1 MSIEIEV
8 VAAGPPGPKGNTGS
22 QGPKGDK
29 GDTGDTGPQGIQG
42 VKGDKG
48 DTGNTGATGSTGPAG
63 PQGVKG
69 DKGDTGNT
77 GPAGATGA
85 PGAQGPKGD
94 QGDKGDKGDTGDTG
108 LTGPQGPTGATGPQG
123 PQGPQGVKGDTGP
136 EATQLANNA
145 VDTAAIQDSAVTSA
159 KIADGS
165 VTSAKIG
172 PAAVT
177 TVKIGDGQVTEAK
190 LDPAIVGLLSEMQ
203 DRIATLEGT
212 APTVP
217 LLPYGPAIGTDT
229 IANLVTGNGD
239 QIWLSQRFKAV
250 STGKI
255 TSHRWVLKGARPT
268 GYAGGTGGA
277 LRVSVQADD
286 GTGKPNG
293 TEIDGSFYTF
303 SPPNA
308 DGHYTHTFSG
318 SGASVVAGNIYHL
331 VFKNTDASP
340 NTNFCSLNNIL
351 VFTPTTPRQ
360 PRYPDTDLAVLT
372 GGMGASPSWSVAPE
386 YTPTFQIWYSNGQTQ
401 GQGYVDMQS
410 SSGSQIGG
418 TNMVREQITVTG
430 TSRTIT
436 KVWLRLAKTSGT
448 GDLTIRLEDVT
459 ESLIAS
465 CTIPA
470 ASIPTATRTAD
481 GSAGVWVS
489 GTFAAAQTL
498 TVGQTYNVRLSAPA
512 GTEFWMRLLEQGN
525 DNGYSAGHFDDGVA
539 EVSTN
544 SGSSWVTPATINSG
558 RGDMQFY
565 LT

>member
-1 MSIEIEV
+1 MAYTKTTWVNNSTPALNATNLNKIEQGIYDAIPSDIV
-8 VAAGPPGPKGNTGS
+8 DAKGDLIVGTADNTVSRLAVGTNNYVLTADSAQAAGVKWDQIVAAS
-22 QGPKGDK
+22 
-29 GDTGDTGPQGIQG
+29 
-42 VKGDKG
+42 
-48 DTGNTGATGSTGPAG
+48 
-63 PQGVKG
+63 
-69 DKGDTGNT
+69 
-77 GPAGATGA
+77 
-85 PGAQGPKGD
+85 
-94 QGDKGDKGDTGDTG
+94 
-108 LTGPQGPTGATGPQG
+108 
-123 PQGPQGVKGDTGP
+123 
-136 EATQLANNA
+136 
-145 VDTAAIQDSAVTSA
+145 IQDGAVTTS
-159 KIADGS
+159 KIVDGS

-177 TVKIGDGQVTEAK
+177 TAKIGDGQVTEAK

-268 GYAGGTGGA
+268 GYSGGTGGA

-293 TEIDGSFYTF
+293 TDIDGSFYTF

-372 GGMGASPSWSVAPE
+372 GGMGASPSWNVMPE

-418 TNMVREQITVTG
+418 VNMLREKITVTG
-430 TSRTIT
+430 TNRTIT

-448 GDLTIRLEDVT
+448 GDLTIRLEDAT

-544 SGSSWVTPATINSG
+544 SGTSWVTPATINSG
-558 RGDMQFY
+558 RGDMQMY
-565 LT
+565 LE